1 MCWSCGLK
9 LGDSLRLTNSL
20 KKGNC
25 WSYQLGRIVYEAL
38 ISNYSSWNNCLVFSG
53 PTGGFYCMGWRGGV
67 LERPQWTGDSFFCW
81 NGIVALLG
89 HQYYRVPKRMVHDC
103 VCWTHLLGIIT
114 LCPKFTVRVSRTSP
128 WTWTWTWSR
137 TWSRLLVIIH
147 RLPTWNDL
155 DKHVTLPLILPCDIT
170 VVLDVCTT
178 CVFYFDFDT
187 QHLLIISLLSFW
199 HYLRHLLNWWNID

>member
-1 MCWSCGLK
+1 MCWSWGLK
-9 LGDSLRLTNSL
+9 LGNSLWLTNSL
-20 KKGNC
+20 KKGNFRSC
-25 WSYQLGRIVYEAL
+25 QMERIVYEAL
-38 ISNYSSWNNCLVFSG
+38 TSNYSSWNNCLVFSG
-53 PTGGFYCMGWRGGV
+53 PTGGFYSMGWRGGV

-89 HQYYRVPKRMVHDC
+89 HQYYRVPKRMVHDS

-114 LCPKFTVRVSRTSP
+114 LCPKFTVRISRAWTWSRTWSR
-128 WTWTWTWSR
+128 TWTWSRSR

-170 VVLDVCTT
+170 VVLNVCTAW
-178 CVFYFDFDT
+178 VLDFDF
-187 QHLLIISLLSFW
+187 
-199 HYLRHLLNWWNID
+199 